1 VVSREQIFAA
11 LFALSQS
18 ATGFLTRSRS
28 IEMWE
33 KVPSEMQPAL
43 YQSEGRQTAEGPSQR
58 LTKWTF
64 FAEWTVYAHA
74 ANTSGDVVTL
84 LNTLVDALVAAL
96 DPGPAYDAQT
106 LGGLVTS
113 CRIIGDIE
121 TSEGRLGPQ
130 AVAIIPLLIIANA

>member
-1 VVSREQIFAA
+1 MISREQIFAA
-11 LFALSQS
+11 LFALSAPAS
-18 ATGFLTRSRS
+18 GFVTRSRS

-33 KVPSEMQPAL
+33 KVPSELQPAL
-43 YQSEGRQTAEGPSQR
+43 YQSEGRQTAEGPSLR

-64 FAEWTVYAHA
+64 HAEWTVYAHA

-84 LNTLVDALVAAL
+84 LNTLVDALVVAL

-113 CRIIGDIE
+113 CRLHGEIE
-121 TSEGRLGPQ
+121 TSEGRLGQQ
-130 AVAIIPLLIIANA
+130 AVAIIPLIIIANA